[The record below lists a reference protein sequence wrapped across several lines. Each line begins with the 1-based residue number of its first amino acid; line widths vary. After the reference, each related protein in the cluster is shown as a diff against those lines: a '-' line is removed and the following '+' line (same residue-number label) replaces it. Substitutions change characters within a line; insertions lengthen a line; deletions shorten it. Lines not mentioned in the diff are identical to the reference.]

1 LIITASTVLLYFPV
15 HFFRMRHHLTH
26 VQVIV
31 CVVFGFSSAQASSKE
46 ITAQGMS
53 FIAKKLLRSQM
64 INPSF
69 QGNALAVGTD
79 KSQSPCSEWLIFADN
94 RPLRLQV
101 SEEMCRLEFILK
113 LRWMETQSS

>member
-64 INPSF
+64 INTSY
-69 QGNALAVGTD
+69 QGND